1 MDSISSILLAEISL
15 ISISSGIIVAS
26 LLALWLTRKKPKRTI
41 DVNAAVRNAPYHL
54 LGDAGIPIAR
64 IKC

>member
-26 LLALWLTRKKPKRTI
+26 LLALWLTREKPKKII
-41 DVNAAVRNAPYHL
+41 DVDAAVRNAPYHL
-54 LGDAGIPIAR
+54 LEEAGIPIAR